1 MRYLALACDYDG
13 TLATGGRIDAA
24 TVEALRSVRAAGRR
38 VVLVTGRRM
47 PELRDVCPHLE
58 LFDRIVA
65 ENGAVLFRPAREE
78 TVALAAPPPPLF
90 VAALHEAG
98 VEPLAVGEVIVATWE
113 PQQSRVLEAI
123 RRLGLELQVIFNKGA
138 VMVLPSGV
146 NKASGLAA
154 ALAELQLSPHN
165 AVGVGDAENDHA
177 FLALCECA
185 VAVSNALPTLQERS
199 DWVTRGDHGAG
210 VVELIEALQRD
221 DLAGVAS
228 RLTRHH
234 VPLGTVA
241 GGETIGLPPAG
252 VTALLA
258 GPSGSGKSTL
268 STGWL
273 ERLGAAQYQ
282 YCIIDPEGDYE
293 SMPGAVVLGDRQRPP
308 SVDAVIELLANPTQ
322 HAIVNLLG
330 IAIEDRPPFF
340 EQLLP
345 RLQELRA
352 RTGRPHW
359 IVVDEAHHLLPAAWD
374 PSGTLPQS
382 LDSLLLITVHPE
394 HVAEAA
400 RAAIDTVIAVG
411 RDPGVVLAAVPCS
424 AAAATAVPVELGL
437 GPGEAIVWSTHLG
450 DAAIRINGIAPE
462 GEHRR
467 HVRKYAEGELGEDR
481 SFYFRGAQGQLNLRA
496 QNLALF
502 MQLADGVDDETWLH
516 HLAAG
521 DYSRWLRDAVKDG
534 ELADEVAAVEAHPA
548 DPQASRRTVRD
559 AIERRYTRAV

>member
-13 TLATGGRIDAA
+13 TLASAGRIDDA
-24 TVEALRSVRAAGRR
+24 TVEALRALRAVGRR
-38 VVLVTGRRM
+38 IVLVTGRRL
-47 PELRDVCPHLE
+47 PELREVCPHLE

-78 TVALAAPPPPLF
+78 TVALASPPPPAF
-90 VAALHEAG
+90 VAALQDAG
-98 VEPLAVGEVIVATWE
+98 VAPLAVGEVIVATWE
-113 PQQSRVLEAI
+113 PQQGRVLEAI

-185 VAVSNALPTLQERS
+185 VAVANALPTLQEHS

-210 VVELIEALQRD
+210 VVELIAALQRD
-221 DLAGVAS
+221 DLAALAP
-228 RLTRHH
+228 RLGRHH
-234 VPLGTVA
+234 IALGTTAADAPVA
-241 GGETIGLPPAG
+241 LPPAG

-273 ERLGAAQYQ
+273 ERLAAAQYQ

-308 SVDAVIELLANPTQ
+308 SVDAVVELLANPSQ

-330 IAIEDRPPFF
+330 IAMEDRPPFF

-359 IVVDEAHHLLPAAWD
+359 IVVDEAHHLLPAGWD
-374 PSGTLPQS
+374 PSGTLPQA
-382 LDSLLLITVHPE
+382 LASLLLITVHPE

-400 RAAIDTVIAVG
+400 RAAVDTVIAVG
-411 RDPGVVLAAVPCS
+411 RDPGAVLAAVPCS
-424 AAAATAVPVELGL
+424 AAAAAASLDGVLRS
-437 GPGEAIVWSTHLG
+437 GEAIVWSAHLG
-450 DAAIRINGIAPE
+450 EAALRFDVIPPE

-467 HVRKYAEGELGEDR
+467 HVRKYAEGDLGEDR
-481 SFYFRGAQGQLNLRA
+481 SFYFRGAAGRLNLRA
-496 QNLALF
+496 QNLGLF

-516 HLAAG
+516 HLHAG
-521 DYSRWLRDAVKDG
+521 DYSRWLRDMIKDA
-534 ELADEVAAVEAHPA
+534 ELADEVAAVET
-548 DPQASRRTVRD
+548 DPGTDAVGSRRAVCA
-559 AIERRYTRAV
+559 AIDRRYTRAA